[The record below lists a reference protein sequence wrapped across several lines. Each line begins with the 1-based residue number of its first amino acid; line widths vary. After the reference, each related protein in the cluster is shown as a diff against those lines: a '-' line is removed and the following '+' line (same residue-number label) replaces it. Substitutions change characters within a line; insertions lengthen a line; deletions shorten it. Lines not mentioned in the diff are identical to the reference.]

1 MTKSRR
7 KTNWTPEQQR
17 EFSNHVWRHNA
28 ALGQARHSRSCING
42 ISVLQSATEETK
54 QAADQIVALI
64 DDLIQKLAQRV
75 DPPYIL

>member
-1 MTKSRR
+1 MKSRR

-28 ALGQARHSRSCING
+28 HAGQARHSRSCING
-42 ISVLQSATEETK
+42 IAHSQSATEEAK
-54 QAADQIVALI
+54 QAAAHIVALI